1 MRVQIK
7 DAEQALQTSRETV
20 HSAVEEFGAK
30 VLDSMVVL
38 SMQGRWWLYIY
49 GNTTEM

>member
-1 MRVQIK
+1 MEKCVESNESCMRVQIK

-38 SMQGRWWLYIY
+38 SMQGW
-49 GNTTEM
+49 